1 MTSEGIADLD
11 GYEFHDGAKFEQ
23 ENDDEI
29 NAEKYTT
36 VGRLTQIKQNEMTA
50 TRMALEDVSWIDKSL
65 NGLDKTSVIPEHM
78 YNGLKWKAL
87 IEEKDKMFW
96 QKERNIYLQSL
107 A

>member
-11 GYEFHDGAKFEQ
+11 GYEFHNGAKFEQ

-50 TRMALEDVSWIDKSL
+50 TRMALDDVKIIDRSYLQKSF
-65 NGLDKTSVIPEHM
+65 
-78 YNGLKWKAL
+78 KAKSAAAQKL
-87 IEEKDKMFW
+87 IEETIK
-96 QKERNIYLQSL
+96 
-107 A
+107 